1 MNKKDKLKLISF
13 AAGALTTSVLAYI
26 GNYFYNYAINKKLAG
41 PKNEMKTEALDIN
54 ENIDIPHEVI
64 LGDMHWLK
72 YESNYENVTIKSF
85 DNLTLHAYKILNPSV
100 TNNWVITIHGYN
112 SDGAEMTNYAKKF
125 YEEGYNVLIPDL
137 RAHGYSEGNY
147 IGMGWHDRL
156 DIIEW
161 IKFIINENP
170 NAQLI
175 LHGVSMGAATACM
188 VSGEELPSNV
198 KAIIADCGY
207 SSVWEEFSYQ
217 LKQKFK
223 LPKFPFLHAA
233 SIVTRIKA
241 GYSFKK
247 ASVVKQVSKSKTPI
261 LFIHGDK
268 DDYVPYEM
276 MDKLYK
282 AAKCPKEKITILGAD
297 HAKCV
302 VQDPDTYWTSIKN
315 FVSKHINS

>member
-85 DNLTLHAYKILNPSV
+85 DNLTLHAYKILNPSK
-100 TNNWVITIHGYN
+100 TDNWVITIHGYN

-156 DIIEW
+156 DIIKW
-161 IKFIINENP
+161 INFIIKENS
-170 NAQLI
+170 NAKII

-198 KAIIADCGY
+198 KVIIADCGY
-207 SSVWEEFSYQ
+207 SSVWEEFTYQ

-223 LPKFPFLHAA
+223 LPNFPFLHAA
-233 SIVTRIKA
+233 SVVTRIRA
-241 GYSFKK
+241 GYNLKR
-247 ASVVKQVSKSKTPI
+247 ASVINQVAKSKTPI

-276 MDKLYK
+276 MDKLYN
-282 AAKCPKEKITILGAD
+282 AANCPKEKITILGAD

-302 VQDPDTYWTSIKN
+302 IQDPDTYWNSINN
-315 FVSKHINS
+315 FIAKYS

>member
-1 MNKKDKLKLISF
+1 MNKKDKIKVFSF
-13 AAGALTTSVLAYI
+13 AAGALTASALAYI
-26 GNYFYNYAINKKLAG
+26 GNYFYNYAINKKISG
-41 PKNEMKTEALDIN
+41 PKDEMKAEALDLN

-72 YESNYENVTIKSF
+72 YKSNYENVTIKSF
-85 DNLTLHAYKILNPSV
+85 DNLILHGYKILNPSQ

-112 SDGAEMTNYAKKF
+112 SNGAEMTNYAKKF

-156 DIIEW
+156 DIIKW
-161 IKFIINENP
+161 INFIIKENS
-170 NAQLI
+170 NAKII

-198 KAIIADCGY
+198 KVIIADCGY
-207 SSVWEEFSYQ
+207 SSVWEEFTYQ

-223 LPKFPFLHAA
+223 LPNFPFLHAA
-233 SIVTRIKA
+233 SVVTRIRA
-241 GYSFKK
+241 GYNLKR
-247 ASVVKQVSKSKTPI
+247 ASVINQVAKSKTPI

-268 DDYVPYEM
+268 DDFVPYEM
-276 MDKLYK
+276 MDKLYN
-282 AAKCPKEKITILGAD
+282 AAKCPKEKITIAGAD

-302 VQDPDTYWTSIKN
+302 VQDPDTYWNSIRD
-315 FVSKHINS
+315 FIEKHA